1 MAIGLLEFLNQY
13 TEVTAQDFE
22 ILMSKV
28 EHHSFEKKTVL
39 TNIGEVEQ
47 RMYYVLQGLV
57 RKYFFRGKNEI
68 NTHIVKE
75 GGIIGSGG
83 SFLTGLPSRYIV
95 ETLEPVT
102 LLSISR
108 EKLEE
113 FMSQDKKYERI
124 VRIMLTHY
132 FLIQEQRIL
141 DNIRFT
147 TRERF
152 IRFMH
157 ENPELVQRVPQK
169 QLASYLKIK
178 PETFSRLKHL
188 MINRKNKIKI

>member
-1 MAIGLLEFLNQY
+1 MATGLLEFLNQY
-13 TEVTAQDFE
+13 TDVTAQDFE

-28 EHHSFEKKTVL
+28 ENHSFEKKVIL
-39 TNIGEVEQ
+39 TDIGEVEQ

-57 RKYFFRGKNEI
+57 RKYFFRGKYEI

-75 GGIIGSGG
+75 GGIIGSGA
-83 SFLTGLPSRYIV
+83 SFLTGLPSLYIV
-95 ETLEPVT
+95 ETLEPAT

-113 FMSQDKKYERI
+113 FMKLDKKYERI

-132 FLIQEQRIL
+132 FLIQEQRLL

-157 ENPELVQRVPQK
+157 ENPELVLRVPQK

-188 MINRKNKIKI
+188 MSNRKNKIKV